1 MIKKSENKSDIKK
14 IKEDIL
20 SLKKTLMN
28 LNFQKSTGQL
38 EKTSTIRKTKKE
50 IAKNK
55 MRVHMILGGKD
66 A

>member
-14 IKEDIL
+14 IKEEIL
-20 SLKKTLMN
+20 SLKKNLMN

-55 MRVHMILGGKD
+55 MKVHMILGGKD